1 MLFDGS
7 VHRRFDEES
16 ARQVATEIRDR
27 GYRAVAV
34 AFLHSYANP
43 DHEQAMREVL
53 LDVAP
58 DVEVSLSSDL
68 SREYREY
75 ERTSTAVLDAYI
87 KPIIRTYLR
96 VLCRPTSTTAASAA
110 SS

>member
-1 MLFDGS
+1 M
-7 VHRRFDEES
+7 
-16 ARQVATEIRDR
+16 
-27 GYRAVAV
+27 
-34 AFLHSYANP
+34 AFLHSYVNP
-43 DHEQAMREVL
+43 DHEQAMRDVL
-53 LDVAP
+53 REIAP

-87 KPIIRTYLR
+87 KPIVRTYLST
-96 VLCRPTSTTAASAA
+96 LSATDSTSRASLV